1 MINGKWGLFATGLL
15 SGVAVAAA
23 FGVAFREG
31 APAAYAQSAGA
42 AGGVANMSIISGGA
56 QQQTFDMA
64 WVFSV
69 NDRGNKHV
77 TLYQCA
83 NGRALKLIAAR
94 DITWDLDIVQPGNE
108 GPTVTEVKKKVEDEI
123 KKREEALQG
132 ATPGKK

>member
-1 MINGKWGLFATGLL
+1 MINGKWGLYATGLL

-23 FGVAFREG
+23 FGVAFHEG

-42 AGGVANMSIISGGA
+42 SGGVANMSIISGGA

-69 NDRGNKHV
+69 NDHGNKHV

-94 DITWDLDIVQPGNE
+94 DITWDMEIVQLGNE
-108 GPTVTEVKKKVEDEI
+108 GPSVTEVKKKVEDEI
-123 KKREEALQG
+123 KNREKALNG
-132 ATPGKK
+132 AASEKK